1 VDITPRD
8 EFQMDVEGAITKNSG
23 NVIFRGSNA
32 INVIRKLDTTKEEP
46 DDLVNL
52 NSEKVFSQFNPS

>member
-1 VDITPRD
+1 
-8 EFQMDVEGAITKNSG
+8 MDVEGAITKNSG

-52 NSEKVFSQFNPS
+52 KIVLASAKTVEEFLAAM